1 MTVEEKKLAEAE
13 ARELID
19 DLLSSAGWS
28 VQDYQNED
36 FSASLGIAVREFQLK
51 TGAADYLLF
60 INRKVVGVIE
70 AKPIGH
76 TLGGVDVQSEK
87 YVEGLVGW
95 IEPLCVDPDF
105 PIPFLYESTGVV
117 TYFRDLRDPD
127 SRSRKVFA
135 FHRPETLRDWLKEP
149 DTLRERIR
157 SMPPLEKSSLRDCQ
171 FDAILNLEKS
181 LSDQRPRA
189 LIQMATGTGK
199 TYMTVEASYRLIKHA
214 KAKRILFLVD
224 RNNLGRQ
231 AFREFRNYRTP
242 DDGRRLEE
250 LYNIQHMTS
259 NAFDDVSK
267 VTICTIQRLYSML
280 SGKEYDPDSDEESLY
295 EVDPKNVPP
304 KEVEYNT
311 TFPIE
316 TFDFIVTDECHRS
329 IYNLWSQVL
338 EYFDAFIIGLT
349 ATPSRDTLGF
359 FDQNLVMEYSHLRA
373 VADGVNVGYDVYY
386 IETAITRDGS
396 HIPQGFTIKTRDV
409 TTRKE
414 LWKISDGPIT
424 YPGSTL
430 DRDVVAPD
438 QIRTIIKTFKEK
450 LFTEIFP
457 GRKQVPKT
465 IIFSK
470 NDSHADDILHIVRE
484 EFGKGND
491 FAKKITYK
499 TTGETPENLIKS
511 FRNSPLPRIVVS
523 VDMIAT
529 GTDIRP
535 VECLLFM
542 RDVKSRIYFE
552 QMKGRGTRVISPTE
566 LRAVTSDAYKKTHFV
581 VVDAVGVT
589 DSDKTDS
596 RPLERKRSLSFKDLI
611 QRIQY
616 GNRDDDTI
624 SSLSNRLARLNQN
637 LDKKERENLSKTLEV
652 SLNDLVNKLLTSI
665 DIDAQTEIAKE
676 RFNTEEPTKSQ
687 LSEIKNELV
696 NEACKPFDKAVFR
709 NKLIEVHQKKN
720 QIIDTYSPDK
730 LIDWGYIDV
739 SRAQKTI
746 TSFQKFIEQNK
757 DELVA
762 LQVFYNQPYGQRQ
775 ITHKMVKELA
785 DALDYPPYELD
796 PARLWQAY
804 KQLNTAKVRGT
815 STRRQLTNLISILKY
830 ELQETDT
837 LIPFPDA
844 VEQNYQEWLQ
854 RQEQQGTKFTK
865 QQIAWLEMI
874 KHHLIGSLS
883 IELKDLQD
891 APFQQQGGIIK
902 ARQLFGQEISGILR
916 EMNTVLVI

>member
-1 MTVEEKKLAEAE
+1 MAEAE
-13 ARELID
+13 AREVIDALLI
-19 DLLSSAGWS
+19 SAGWS
-28 VQDYQNED
+28 VQDYKHED
-36 FSASLGIAVREFQLK
+36 FSASLGVAVREFQLK

-70 AKPIGH
+70 AKPVGH
-76 TLGGVDVQSEK
+76 TLGGVDFQSEK
-87 YVEGLVGW
+87 YVDGLVDW
-95 IEPLCVDPDF
+95 IEPLCLDNNIPL
-105 PIPFLYESTGVV
+105 PFLYESTGVV

-149 DTLRERIR
+149 DTLRSRIR
-157 SMPPLEKSSLRDCQ
+157 HMSTLERGSLRECQ
-171 FDAILNLEKS
+171 YDAIRNLELS

-189 LIQMATGTGK
+189 LVQMATGSGK
-199 TYMTVEASYRLIKHA
+199 TYMTVEASYRLIKQA

-231 AFREFRNYRTP
+231 AFREFRNYKTP

-250 LYNIQHMTS
+250 LYNIQHLTS

-280 SGKEYDPDSDEESLY
+280 TGIEQDPESEEESLY
-295 EVDPKNVPP
+295 EVSSSNIPEK
-304 KEVEYNT
+304 KVEYKSD
-311 TFPIE
+311 FPIE
-316 TFDFIVTDECHRS
+316 TFDFIITDECHRS
-329 IYNLWSQVL
+329 IYNQWRQVL

-359 FDQNLVMEYSHLRA
+359 FNQNLVMEYSHEKA
-373 VADGVNVGYDVYY
+373 VADAVNVPYDVYY
-386 IETAITRDGS
+386 IETDITREGS
-396 HIPQGFTIKTRDV
+396 KIPTGFSIKTRDV

-414 LWKISDGPIT
+414 LWELTDEPIIYEET
-424 YPGSTL
+424 SL

-438 QIRTIIKTFKEK
+438 QIRTIIKTFKNK

-457 GRKQVPKT
+457 GRKEVPKT

-470 NDSHADDILHIVRE
+470 NDSHANDILHILRE
-484 EFGKGND
+484 EFAKGND

-499 TTGETPENLIKS
+499 TTGEKPENLIKA
-511 FRNSPLPRIVVS
+511 FRNSPLPRIVVT

-542 RDVKSRIYFE
+542 RNVRSRVYFE

-566 LRAVTSDAYKKTHFV
+566 LHAVSPDAYRKTHFV
-581 VVDAVGVT
+581 IVDTVGVAE
-589 DSDKTDS
+589 SDKTDS
-596 RPLERKRSLSFKDLI
+596 RPLERKRSLSFKNI
-611 QRIQY
+611 VERIQY
-616 GNRDDDTI
+616 GKRDDDTI
-624 SSLSNRLARLNQN
+624 SSLSSRLARLNQN
-637 LDKKERENLSKTLEV
+637 LDKKERTELTEKIGI
-652 SLNDLVNKLLTSI
+652 SLNEVIKNLLTSI
-665 DIDAQTEIAKE
+665 DVDTQIEVAKK
-676 RFNTEEPTKSQ
+676 RFNVDQPNENQ
-687 LSEIKNELV
+687 LSEIRKEMV
-696 NEACKPFDKAVFR
+696 NQACKPFDKATFR
-709 NKLIEVHQKKN
+709 HEIVEVHQQKK
-720 QIIDTYSPDK
+720 QIIDTYSQDK
-730 LIDWGYIDV
+730 LTEWGYIDV

-746 TSFQKFIEQNK
+746 TSFQKFMEQNK
-757 DELVA
+757 DELIA
-762 LQVFYNQPYGQRQ
+762 LQVFYNQPYGQRH
-775 ITHKMVKELA
+775 ITGEMIKQLS
-785 DALDYPPYELD
+785 DALEKQPYLLD
-796 PARLWQAY
+796 PERLWKAY
-804 KQLNTAKVRGT
+804 KQLNIAKVKGT
-815 STRRQLTNLISILKY
+815 STRRQLTNLISILRY

-854 RQEQQGTKFTK
+854 RQQTGTKFAK
-865 QQIAWLEMI
+865 EQLEWLEMI

-883 IELKDLQD
+883 IELKDLQY

-902 ARQLFGQEISGILR
+902 ARHLFGQEISGILR
-916 EMNTVLVI
+916 EMNTVLVT